1 MDKAKPF
8 SSPASGAPRR
18 RKGFSMSRQEQDQA
32 SLSPGASAH
41 LGVQLRRLFNA
52 TADEPIPT
60 RLTDLLDRLEQVE
73 RAAEPPP
80 APQLLQDAD
89 IAEGCR

>member
-1 MDKAKPF
+1 
-8 SSPASGAPRR
+8 
-18 RKGFSMSRQEQDQA
+18 MSRQEQDQA

-52 TADEPIPT
+52 TADEPIPA

-73 RAAEPPP
+73 RAAASPP
-80 APQLLQDAD
+80 APELLENAE
-89 IAEGCR
+89 IVEGCR